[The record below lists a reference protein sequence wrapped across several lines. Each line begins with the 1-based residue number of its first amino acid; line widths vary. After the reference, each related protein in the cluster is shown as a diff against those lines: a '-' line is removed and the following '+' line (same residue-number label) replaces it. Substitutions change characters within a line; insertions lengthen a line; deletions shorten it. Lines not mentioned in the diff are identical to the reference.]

1 MKNVRLLEMKRQIVP
16 LCLVLP
22 LLLWSCSVQNSGS
35 FVDSSQGKEK
45 SDQGAGSTGVIA
57 VSSGTSSRGFKA
69 DYLKLSQ
76 AIHHPSVSIQKDKR
90 RLYVFQMDTLVR
102 EYPIGLGSNP
112 AGDKQRDGDG
122 KTPEGEFYIC
132 GKKETE
138 GTKKYL
144 IISYPNRKH
153 VERAQF
159 QGVLSP
165 LAVQA
170 IVSSLE
176 KRVQPPGD
184 TALGGNICIQGGG
197 AHQDWTDGSVAL
209 YDSDM
214 SELYAIADLG
224 TRVYVRP

>member
-35 FVDSSQGKEK
+35 LADSSQGKEK
-45 SDQGAGSTGVIA
+45 RDQGSGSTGVIA
-57 VSSGTSSRGFKA
+57 VSSGTMSKGFKA
-69 DYLKLSQ
+69 DYLKLSH
-76 AIHHPSVSIQKDKR
+76 AIHHPSVSIEKEKR

-138 GTKKYL
+138 GMKKYL
-144 IISYPNRKH
+144 VVSYPNRKH
-153 VERAQF
+153 VERARF
-159 QGVLSP
+159 QGMLSP
-165 LAVQA
+165 LAAQA

-176 KRVQPPGD
+176 RRVQPPGD
-184 TALGGNICIQGGG
+184 SPLGGNVCIQGGG
-197 AHQDWTDGSVAL
+197 AHTDWTDGSVAL

-214 SELYAIADLG
+214 AELYAIADLG
-224 TRVYVRP
+224 TTVYVRP